1 MQIIRVN
8 STTPIFSSANGSKK
22 SDFVKLS
29 GFGSVG
35 FGLAS
40 IVAIKSKK
48 IKTHKILAYLSG
60 VLALLHIGFV
70 EYNHYRYSQQK
81 KVKI

>member
-8 STTPIFSSANGSKK
+8 STTPIFSSAQNKK
-22 SDFVKLS
+22 SDYVKLS
-29 GFGSVG
+29 GFGSLG